1 MSYLPNSK
9 WGDCTQCPAKN
20 VACVKIKKDL
30 VCCECNNRNKAI
42 EQADK
47 AKKRTAA
54 RFAGTK
60 VRNLVEEN
68 LDIKAPKDY
77 AELDRW
83 FKDRQKE
90 MTGRCLH
97 CNGKTEAYTKL
108 FKCSI
113 AHILP
118 KAYFKSVATHPDN
131 WIELCFYGKSCHTNL
146 DNHIIDLMELNC
158 FDTII
163 QKFVRIYPF
172 IAPDEKRRIP
182 DVLLQY
188 IEVEK

>member
-1 MSYLPNSK
+1 MAGSSIVKKKCKCSQDCNFWPTMSYE
-9 WGDCTQCPAKN
+9 GYYAQHAPAEVLERLEK
-20 VACVKIKKDL
+20 KQDRKKSIKKDL
-30 VCCECNNRNKAI
+30 
-42 EQADK
+42 
-47 AKKRTAA
+47 
-54 RFAGTK
+54 TK
-60 VRNLVEEN
+60 VRSIVIEN
-68 LDIKAPKDY
+68 FDVKPPKDY

-83 FKDRQKE
+83 FKDRQKK

-131 WIELCFYGKSCHTNL
+131 WIELCFYGKSCHTNF
-146 DNHIIDLMELNC
+146 DNHIIDIMELNC
-158 FDTII
+158 FDIVI
-163 QKFVRIYPF
+163 ERFVRMYPF
-172 IAPDEKRRIP
+172 IAPEEKRRIP

-188 IEVEK
+188 VEVEK